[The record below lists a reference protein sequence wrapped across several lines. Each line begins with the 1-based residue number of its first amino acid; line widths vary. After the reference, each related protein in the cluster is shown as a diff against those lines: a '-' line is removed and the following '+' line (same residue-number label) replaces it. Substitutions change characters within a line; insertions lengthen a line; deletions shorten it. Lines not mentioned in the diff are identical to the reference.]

1 MRVPKRDSLVPPH
14 LSDPQIVAYVDGEL
28 ARLEMDVA
36 RAHLESCWSCR
47 SRMGEVQG
55 QIDGFLRAR
64 PILMPKPPAFSENR
78 VEQFR
83 QRLARHASESE
94 SVGLSFQGQITNWG
108 SRVRDTFAS
117 LSQYRRAIIAI
128 AVSAC
133 LLIVM
138 FSDVLNTRVSADTVL
153 RHAEDFQTSQLPHA
167 GQVTRMSVR
176 IDKFERGSTVAKQL
190 GTVTLVRDSMGAA
203 TYVNAQSV
211 SGGSHAAMFKDAA
224 RISEPVLVLG
234 TVMSDGGVNPALAH
248 FLTEKAWVPDLS
260 VGQFRRLVE
269 TRGEGQ
275 VTARRNHGVFELH
288 YPFAPGNPSGISET
302 LLRVDATSYAMT
314 SLSIFT
320 TETNGG
326 DEYRFTRASFSFE
339 PRTVEMAAMFEP
351 VESTGLPAAPAR
363 QLPQIAKPVPLSY
376 GNSLATDAEVSL
388 AEALHHLDSCLG
400 EEVYV
405 FPMSDGSLLVQGLVD
420 NAARRDAIR
429 QSLRAVG
436 GSFRVE
442 IYIPR
447 EVKSSSELYRS
458 PDQPAELAAPAH
470 NSAPDTLA
478 DLSGTSVPLHDLLY
492 QHFFKPGA
500 SQEDTNKQVALF
512 SDEVVT
518 LARQTFLHA
527 WALKRLDR
535 EFSAQRSRNL
545 SPEFLRT
552 VAHMQEDHRHWISTI
567 ANRQAEMLGPLAGQD
582 ATARAA
588 EIANTPDSDTLLR
601 LAQEQNDLVRALFT
615 ISPQTP
621 ATASGLSRLVAVLK
635 QMGT

>member
-1 MRVPKRDSLVPPH
+1 MRVPRRNSLVAPH
-14 LSDPQIVAYVDGEL
+14 LSDPHMVAYLDGEL

-47 SRMGEVQG
+47 SRMGEIQG

-64 PILMPKPPAFSENR
+64 PILMPKPAAFPDNR

-83 QRLARHASESE
+83 QRLARHAGESE
-94 SVGLSFQGQITNWG
+94 SLGVPLPERVARWS
-108 SRVRDTFAS
+108 SRFRDA
-117 LSQYRRAIIAI
+117 LAPVSQYRRAIIAT

-153 RHAEDFQTSQLPHA
+153 RQAESYESTHLPLT
-167 GQVTRMSVR
+167 GQVTRTSVR
-176 IDKFERGSTVAKQL
+176 IDKFEHGSSVARQL
-190 GTVTLVRDSMGAA
+190 GTVTLVRDSMGTAA
-203 TYVNAQSV
+203 YVSAQSV
-211 SGGSHAAMFKDAA
+211 SGRSHTATFKDAHE
-224 RISEPVLVLG
+224 ISEPLLG
-234 TVMSDGGVNPALAH
+234 TVMSDDGGNPAVAH
-248 FLTEKAWVPDLS
+248 FLSEKEWVPDLS
-260 VGQFRRLVE
+260 VREFRKLID
-269 TRGEGQ
+269 TRGNSP
-275 VTARRNHGVFELH
+275 VSARRTHGVFELR
-288 YPFAPGNPSGISET
+288 YPFAPGSASGISET
-302 LLRVDATSYAMT
+302 LLRVDATNYATT

-320 TETNGG
+320 AAANGG
-326 DEYRFTRASFSFE
+326 DEYRFTRDSFSFE
-339 PRTVEMAAMFEP
+339 PRTAEVAAIFDP
-351 VESTGLPAAPAR
+351 IESSSLSSGAAR
-363 QLPQIAKPVPLSY
+363 SLPQVSKPVPLSY
-376 GNSLATDAEVSL
+376 GNSMATDAEVSL
-388 AEALHHLDSCLG
+388 AEALHQLDSCLG
-400 EEVYV
+400 EEVYI

-447 EVKSSSELYRS
+447 EVKSGSELYRP
-458 PDQPAELAAPAH
+458 PDRAEDLATSAH

-500 SQEDTNKQVALF
+500 SAEDTNKQVALF

-527 WALKRLDR
+527 WALKRLER
-535 EFSAQRSRNL
+535 EFSTARSANL
-545 SPEFLRT
+545 SPAVLLS
-552 VAHMQEDHRHWISTI
+552 VAQMREDHRHWISTI
-567 ANRQAEMLGPLAGQD
+567 ANRQAEMLEPLAGAE

-588 EIANTPDSDTLLR
+588 EMANLPDSDTLLR
-601 LAQEQNDLVRALFT
+601 LAQEQNDLVRSLFT
-615 ISPQTP
+615 ISPQSP
-621 ATASGLSRLVAVLK
+621 ATASSLSRLITVLK
-635 QMGT
+635 RMGA